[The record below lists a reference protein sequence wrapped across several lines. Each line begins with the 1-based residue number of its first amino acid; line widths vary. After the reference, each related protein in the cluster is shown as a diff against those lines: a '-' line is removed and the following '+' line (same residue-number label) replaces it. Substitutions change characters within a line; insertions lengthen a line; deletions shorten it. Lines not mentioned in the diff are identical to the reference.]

1 MDDERERYLE
11 SSDPHCHTCNDQS
24 VVLYQLQ
31 QFVKAAIDVLKAKQM
46 FLAED
51 GKHCCALHI
60 GFILLL
66 TCIKLGQM

>member
-1 MDDERERYLE
+1 MMEGEWYLE

-31 QFVKAAIDVLKAKQM
+31 QFVKAAIDVLEVKQM

-51 GKHCCALHI
+51 GKHCRALYVA
-60 GFILLL
+60 FILLL

>member
-1 MDDERERYLE
+1 MMEREWYLE

-31 QFVKAAIDVLKAKQM
+31 QFVKAAINVLEVKQM
-46 FLAED
+46 LLAED
-51 GKHCCALHI
+51 GKHCCALYI
-60 GFILLL
+60 ALILLL